1 MSHLNDISPLSDA
14 ERASLAGRLVVVT
27 GASRGIGYAVASLL
41 GACGAQVVAVA
52 RTVKGLEELDDEIR
66 AAGGPAATLVPINV
80 TDGPGVDQ
88 LGASIYKRWGRL
100 DILVG
105 NAGVLGP
112 ISPLAHVKAKDWAE
126 AMDVNVSANWRLIR
140 TLDPVLR
147 RSDAARVV
155 FVTSGAAHK
164 LRPFHGPYAVSKI
177 ALEAMAKTY
186 ALETEQ
192 TTIKV
197 GLFSP
202 GPVRTQLRAKAVP
215 GEDPATLPTPVAIAP
230 GVVRLCLPTSAPRLT

>member
-1 MSHLNDISPLSDA
+1 MSLNDISPLSDA
-14 ERASLAGRLVVVT
+14 ERAALAGRLAVVT

-66 AAGGPAATLVPINV
+66 AAGGPAATLVPLNL

-88 LGASIYKRWGRL
+88 LGASIFERWGKL

-112 ISPLAHVKAKDWAE
+112 ISPLGHVKAKDWAS

-147 RSDAARVV
+147 RSDAARVL
-155 FVTSGAAHK
+155 FMTAGDAST
-164 LRPFHGPYAVSKI
+164 LRPYHGPYAVSKV
-177 ALEAMAKTY
+177 ALEALARTY

-192 TTIKV
+192 TTIKI
-197 GLFSP
+197 GLHDP
-202 GPVRTQLRAKAVP
+202 GAVRTQLRAKAVP
-215 GEDPATLPTPVAIAP
+215 GEDASTLPMPADIAPAIA
-230 GVVRLCLPTSAPRLT
+230 RLCLPTSAPRLT